1 MVDGLLYL
9 SRGDVAALAITPR
22 EAREA
27 VLAAC
32 RDHAAGRNRSLP
44 KNTLEIGPG
53 HGFQAM
59 VAASAG
65 DGLATVKWVAM
76 APVLPGSATP
86 GINALIG
93 VNDLSSGA
101 PLALMDGDEITLLR
115 TAAMSAAAA
124 SLLAPPEPKT
134 IGFVGCGLQAQ
145 AHLAAFLDLYPG
157 LRTALMLSRSRN
169 SAERLAEAARKRG
182 LAAEVLDD
190 ADALLGRCE
199 IVISTVPGATGLT
212 AFLDA
217 GKLPAAAF
225 VSAVDIGRSWIPETL
240 PAFDFLVTDSL
251 AQSKA
256 PYDVDGRPVET
267 VAFQDD
273 LIRLAG
279 APPAPSSSRR
289 VLFCFRGLALAD
301 LALASLVLRKAR
313 VAMAGT
319 RLER

>member
-1 MVDGLLYL
+1 MADGLLYL

-32 RDHAAGRNRSLP
+32 RDHGAGRNRSLP

-65 DGLATVKWVAM
+65 DGIATVKWVAM

-86 GINALIG
+86 GINALIC
-93 VNDLSSGA
+93 VNDLASGA
-101 PLALMDGDEITLLR
+101 PLALMDGDGITLVR

-124 SLLAPPEPKT
+124 LLLAPPEPKT

-145 AHLAAFLDLYPG
+145 AHLAAFVDLYPG
-157 LRTALMLSRSRN
+157 LRTALMLSRSRG
-169 SAERLAEAARKRG
+169 SAERLAAAARARG

-190 ADALLGRCE
+190 ADALLARCE
-199 IVISTVPGATGLT
+199 IVISTVPGAAGLT

-217 GKLPAAAF
+217 GRLPAAAF
-225 VSAVDIGRSWIPETL
+225 VAAVDIGRSWIPETL
-240 PAFDFLVTDSL
+240 PAFDIFVTDSL

-267 VAFQDD
+267 AAFQDD
-273 LIRLAG
+273 LIRLAS
-279 APPAPSSSRR
+279 APPVSHPPRR
-289 VLFCFRGLALAD
+289 ALFCFRGLALAD
-301 LALASLVLRKAR
+301 LALASLALRKAR
-313 VAMAGT
+313 AAKIGT